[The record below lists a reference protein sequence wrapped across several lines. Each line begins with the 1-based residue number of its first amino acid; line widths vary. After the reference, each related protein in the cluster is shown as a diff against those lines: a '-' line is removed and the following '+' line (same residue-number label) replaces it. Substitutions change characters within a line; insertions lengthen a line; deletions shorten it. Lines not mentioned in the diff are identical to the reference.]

1 MKIRMLSLLL
11 IVSLLTLPLL
21 AACQKAPTDEGAT
34 TLEDG
39 LPTEPTDEIPND
51 PAPSVY
57 SGTPDTSWYTGD
69 KTEYILTTADQFMGF
84 NALRVQ
90 KITFEG
96 VTVKLACDVVINKG
110 TAEEMASRGKGNISW
125 SAINSKNFFMG
136 TFDGQGHTVY
146 GVYMQLT
153 DSAYKGM
160 FGSLSGN
167 ATIKNLTLE
176 NCYFGGTSV
185 DKTILGCLS
194 PRVTNG
200 GKVTISNVH
209 IKNALMKE
217 GAGAMTDV
225 GGFVGVVETGCS
237 LTMEN
242 CSFSGN
248 IKFGTK
254 GSKLGGFVGEVK
266 ASGTVTLT
274 NCSVD
279 ANIEA
284 VESYGAFVGLQAATA
299 TVNKNDCTPKEEP

>member
-51 PAPSVY
+51 PAPSVF

-153 DSAYKGM
+153 DSALKGM

-266 ASGTVTLT
+266 ASGTVTLN